1 VRKIFRKLLKV
12 RAFFCRR
19 HLGTSI
25 ANSLLGAPSRF
36 PGRQRSVQMTMFD
49 PFESDRSREQR
60 SCICGRHRSQAEHD
74 YAGRLTLE
82 CAPVDDRAAREEK
95 RFAGVVAQR
104 AMRAAFGGPPR
115 R

>member
-1 VRKIFRKLLKV
+1 
-12 RAFFCRR
+12 
-19 HLGTSI
+19 
-25 ANSLLGAPSRF
+25 
-36 PGRQRSVQMTMFD
+36 MTMFD

-74 YAGRLTLE
+74 YAARLTLE
-82 CAPVDDRAAREEK
+82 CAPVEDRTAHEEK